1 MIKNIRSILGI
12 VKTAWRGTTDKTPGS
27 CMKTSEDVQPG
38 SADSG
43 SGRPFRSV
51 LMRRDHEGESGT
63 RIAAVKI
70 LLDDILDELSPFDPN
85 TIYFGAQYLF
95 RSRDRV
101 LVAATHG
108 RGVWVA
114 DVSRVG
120 K

>member
-1 MIKNIRSILGI
+1 
-12 VKTAWRGTTDKTPGS
+12 
-27 CMKTSEDVQPG
+27 
-38 SADSG
+38 
-43 SGRPFRSV
+43 
-51 LMRRDHEGESGT
+51 MRRDHEGESGT

-114 DVSRVG
+114 DVSRIE